1 MGMKL
6 KPTLAVL
13 GAAALVAF
21 PAGAT
26 AKNGHGGDQAGK
38 GGDKAAETAKP
49 KKPKKPKVS
58 TYEFKGLVTAVT
70 DAGVQ
75 VQVVGGNSRG
85 KNFKG
90 QTLTFDLSKAK
101 VKVADVNK
109 DGKRDAADI
118 AAGDRVNV
126 QAKLPRGDV
135 DTSQALPARHFVD
148 KGPAPAPEPE
158 DEPKAPEVPA
168 APETPEVPAA

>member
-1 MGMKL
+1 MKL

-26 AKNGHGGDQAGK
+26 AKNANGGDHSGK
-38 GGDKAAETAKP
+38 GGKAAETAKP
-49 KKPKKPKVS
+49 KKPKKPKVD
-58 TYEFKGLVTAVT
+58 TYEFKGLVKAVGA
-70 DAGVQ
+70 DGVQ
-75 VQVVGGNSRG
+75 VEVLGGNSRG
-85 KNFKG
+85 KKFKG

-118 AAGDRVNV
+118 AVGDRVNV
-126 QAKLPRGDV
+126 QAKLPRGAV

-148 KGPAPAPEPE
+148 KGPVPAPEPE
-158 DEPKAPEVPA
+158 DEPKAPEVPTT
-168 APETPEVPAA
+168 PETPEVPAA